1 MYSEKLEEVIAAA
14 IADGN
19 LTDQKRNIIKRR
31 AEKEGEDVEEVM
43 MVVESRLQNISN
55 ASVKKVK
62 AAKISKSKTEKED
75 YVSSSF
81 VEIVNGVSFK
91 MIKVEGGTFT
101 MFNRDD
107 MFELNPNSVAASTP
121 ELAQMFMEMRRQ
133 KREKL
138 KRQNVTL
145 DDFYIGEYLVT
156 QGLWKAVM
164 GKDNNPSHQKGD
176 NLPVHNISWEESK
189 AFLKK
194 LNVITKKNY
203 RLPSEAQWEY
213 AAIGGKQGL
222 GYKFAGSD
230 DPYKVAWGAYN
241 TITYTQHDMINMYN
255 ANHLF
260 KKNKVSDSV
269 RDYFF
274 KNYKRDFY
282 EVQPVGKLR
291 PNELGLYDI
300 SGNVSEFCED
310 DYDEEPML
318 TKGKNPIF
326 HVANSLSK
334 VKRSFSCNEN
344 EIGVGGRS
352 FVEKDI
358 QEIYTGFRIVL

>member
-138 KRQNVTL
+138 KRQNVT
-145 DDFYIGEYLVT
+145 I
-156 QGLWKAVM
+156 
-164 GKDNNPSHQKGD
+164 
-176 NLPVHNISWEESK
+176 
-189 AFLKK
+189 
-194 LNVITKKNY
+194 
-203 RLPSEAQWEY
+203 
-213 AAIGGKQGL
+213 
-222 GYKFAGSD
+222 
-230 DPYKVAWGAYN
+230 
-241 TITYTQHDMINMYN
+241 
-255 ANHLF
+255 
-260 KKNKVSDSV
+260 
-269 RDYFF
+269 
-274 KNYKRDFY
+274 
-282 EVQPVGKLR
+282 
-291 PNELGLYDI
+291 
-300 SGNVSEFCED
+300 
-310 DYDEEPML
+310 
-318 TKGKNPIF
+318 
-326 HVANSLSK
+326 
-334 VKRSFSCNEN
+334 
-344 EIGVGGRS
+344 
-352 FVEKDI
+352 
-358 QEIYTGFRIVL
+358 